1 MQAPETIKLQGGALS
16 LDFANSADWTQA
28 GDAIEDALVE
38 PDSLI
43 RWGRRVGVLARGVDA
58 AAGGV
63 EAPGVDAAAG
73 GVEARGVDAAAGS
86 IEAAGGVAAEL
97 AAARELR
104 PVLRAVLIA
113 AAHGETPDPAARDLL
128 MRTYAD
134 AVAAA
139 HLAPR
144 DGAHVLDWPD
154 DEPRK
159 VRFAVTADAIAL
171 LADADR
177 LARVHVCPGRNCGW
191 LFLNKSGRQRW
202 CSMATCGSRAK
213 MRAMYARRQAA

>member
-16 LDFANSADWTQA
+16 LDFANSSDWTEA
-28 GDAIEDALVE
+28 GEPIEDALVE
-38 PDSLI
+38 PDSLE
-43 RWGRRVGVLARGVDA
+43 RWGRRLLGAPVR
-58 AAGGV
+58 AG
-63 EAPGVDAAAG
+63 E
-73 GVEARGVDAAAGS
+73 E
-86 IEAAGGVAAEL
+86 EH

-104 PVLRAVLIA
+104 PALRAVLIA
-113 AAHGETPDPAARDLL
+113 GAHGETPDPAAHDLL
-128 MRTYAD
+128 IRTYAE

-139 HLAPR
+139 HLSPR
-144 DGAHVLDWPD
+144 EGAYVLDWPD
-154 DEPRK
+154 EDPRK

-171 LADADR
+171 LADKDR
-177 LARVHVCPGRNCGW
+177 LQRIHVCPGRNCGW

>member
-1 MQAPETIKLQGGALS
+1 MQVPETIKLQGGALS
-16 LDFANSADWTQA
+16 LDFANSADWTEA
-28 GDAIEDALVE
+28 GDPIEDALVE

-43 RWGRRVGVLARGVDA
+43 RWGRRVGVLARGGD
-58 AAGGV
+58 G
-63 EAPGVDAAAG
+63 D
-73 GVEARGVDAAAGS
+73 
-86 IEAAGGVAAEL
+86 VAAEL
-97 AAARELR
+97 AAARALR
-104 PVLRAVLIA
+104 PALRAMLIA
-113 AAHGETPDPAARDLL
+113 AAHGEAPDPAARDLL
-128 MRTYAD
+128 MHTYAE

-139 HLAPR
+139 QLAQR
-144 DGAHVLDWPD
+144 RGAYVLDWPD
-154 DEPRK
+154 AEPRK

-177 LARVHVCPGRNCGW
+177 LGRVHVCPGRNCGW